1 MADEFVVAGSDSPEL
16 LEPGEH
22 AFDAVSFLVEARI
35 TAVLEGSIRP
45 WGDDRLGPDLA
56 QQLVKMV
63 GVVGL
68 VGKDGGG
75 SQAVEQGRSLD
86 HVASMAGR
94 QDEADGQSK
103 GIDTGMD
110 LGPEA
115 AP

>member
-1 MADEFVVAGSDSPEL
+1 MADELVVACCDASEL

-22 AFDAVSFLVEARI
+22 AFDAIAFFVEARI
-35 TAVLEGSIRP
+35 AAVLDGPVGPR
-45 WGDDRLGPDLA
+45 GNDRLGPDPV

-68 VGKDGGG
+68 VGNDGGG
-75 SQAVEQGRSLD
+75 TQAIEQGRGLD
-86 HVASMAGR
+86 DVAPMAGR
-94 QDEADGQSK
+94 QDEADGQAK
-103 GIDTGMD
+103 GVDTGMD